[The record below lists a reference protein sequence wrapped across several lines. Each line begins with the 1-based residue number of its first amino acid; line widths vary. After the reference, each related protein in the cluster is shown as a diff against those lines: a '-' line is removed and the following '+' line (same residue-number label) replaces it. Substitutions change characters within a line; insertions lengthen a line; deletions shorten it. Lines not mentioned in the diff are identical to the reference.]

1 MRVLNIKMD
10 QLEPRKVSIYQKLLI
25 CTLILCYSSLSI
37 ITFDI
42 LGKITQQKSDPLRFD
57 TFLLVLIISGLF
69 TLYFYLLKSKQ
80 SKISAHLFIFTLL
93 LVGMINS
100 LKWGV
105 DVPIAYLIYTLTI
118 VLAGIIIGS
127 VYSFL
132 VTIIIALFLII
143 LSHLQGIKLL
153 HYDGYW
159 LSSPPSIVDGITA
172 TIIFS
177 IISLVSWLSNRE
189 IESSL
194 RRAET
199 SEKAL
204 LQERDQL
211 EVRVKQRTEELQ
223 KAQLEKMLHL
233 YRFADFG
240 RLAAGLIHDIVNPL
254 TVVSLNLEQLHSKA
268 SEKLRKADTKALQRA
283 ITRATDGTKSI
294 EDYVEAARRQ
304 IQQQD
309 IITQFDVGQE
319 IKHVLKIFSY
329 RCRKEKVAIQLMCKS
344 HTTLTGNPIKLSQC
358 LSNLIANA
366 LDAHQLT
373 SKKSKYIKIIVSEVE
388 HVCIL
393 HIKDNAH
400 GIPHSLLKDI
410 FKPFYTTKDA
420 RHGTGIGLAITK
432 DIIVKTFNGSIN
444 VSSEEMR
451 WTTFTL
457 KIPNMKKH
465 V

>member
-1 MRVLNIKMD
+1 M
-10 QLEPRKVSIYQKLLI
+10 
-25 CTLILCYSSLSI
+25 
-37 ITFDI
+37 
-42 LGKITQQKSDPLRFD
+42 
-57 TFLLVLIISGLF
+57 
-69 TLYFYLLKSKQ
+69 
-80 SKISAHLFIFTLL
+80 
-93 LVGMINS
+93 
-100 LKWGV
+100 
-105 DVPIAYLIYTLTI
+105 
-118 VLAGIIIGS
+118 
-127 VYSFL
+127 
-132 VTIIIALFLII
+132 
-143 LSHLQGIKLL
+143 L

-319 IKHVLKIFSY
+319 IKHVLKIFLY
-329 RCRKEKVAIQLMCKS
+329 RCRKEKVTIQLMCKS

-432 DIIVKTFNGSIN
+432 DIIEKTFNGSIN
-444 VSSEEMR
+444 VSSEEKR